1 MASASFKALAV
12 SAGNEACLEKTSVR
26 TSKRHLQHGS
36 RTARSYPPSAGLQDV
51 LKTSPSSHNP
61 LTLDPP
67 FPFATG
73 RDLRLRPPPGHHLK
87 NSQGHTKQS
96 LLRPWAGPTYTAG
109 GVRRADTHSLDCRGV
124 SGKADDLLGA
134 PFRVP
139 SS

>member
-1 MASASFKALAV
+1 M
-12 SAGNEACLEKTSVR
+12 
-26 TSKRHLQHGS
+26 Q
-36 RTARSYPPSAGLQDV
+36 
-51 LKTSPSSHNP
+51 KTSPSSHNP
-61 LTLDPP
+61 LTLGPP
-67 FPFATG
+67 FPFA
-73 RDLRLRPPPGHHLK
+73 RHLDPPPGHHFK

-96 LLRPWAGPTYTAG
+96 LLRLWAGPTYTAG